1 MSHLTDT
8 QSVYLG
14 SDPRR
19 VDWLVELPVVSGCH
33 CRLFLRDGAVWIED
47 LGSTNGTYVHGRRL
61 DPNAPV
67 EVALGELIFL
77 GSRESL
83 RIERQLLRKL
93 DEPASWTAPQRLST
107 TRVDDPDLA
116 LARTLTS
123 SKPASSA
130 RSARA
135 TQMLHFADATV
146 HLAEA
151 LPEPTVAP
159 RVTAAVKA
167 VPTGASGGSFLS
179 GDLLAGRVIRVG
191 RDAENDIVLDAAM
204 VSAFHCTIT
213 LVSRDQV
220 TVQDL
225 GSTNGTFLN
234 DRTSRISEAAAS
246 PGDVLYLGSY
256 RLPLARVV
264 KLLSGGGRRANE
276 LPLPARSPFTIGREA
291 TAVDLVLDKPQI
303 SRRHLEV
310 RRVGDA
316 FEVTDL
322 GSANGTFLNGTRI
335 VGAVRVTAADR
346 LSVGSLQFRL
356 DPAAGVLRK
365 EYLGDIILQAE
376 GVSVDVPDA
385 KSPGGRKRILDNVS
399 FTVFPTE
406 FVGLMGPSGAG
417 KTTLMMAL
425 NGYAVPSEGQSFLNG
440 TDLYEN
446 YDAFRGNIGYVPQDD
461 IIFPQLT
468 VYESLYYTARLR
480 LPADTSHEEI
490 DAKIERILAKL
501 EIQQTRD
508 VQIGDAIRK
517 GISGGQRKRVNL
529 AQELITEPALLFLD
543 EPTSGLASE
552 DTINVM
558 RLLRGLANDGKTILL
573 TIHQPSLEAY
583 RLMDSVIYLVQGG
596 MAYYGPTYPDS
607 IAYFHPEV
615 TDPAELEQL
624 LNDPA
629 AALRPLAHE
638 QRDALSAPT
647 AEERQQRVRELIDG
661 RAATYAA
668 STYHQE
674 LVVERRV
681 GQRSV
686 ELRAGSKQKTNRR
699 GLWRQWRILSERAAR
714 IKWKDRTNT
723 AILTMQA
730 PIIAAVLAFVFSRGG
745 TTYFD
750 QLARG
755 PAALFLL
762 VASAVWFGCSNSA
775 REIVGEQAIY
785 RRERMVNLIIPS
797 YVLSKF
803 AVLGA
808 VCALQCAVL
817 LGLTYAPL
825 HLSGSPLVMYGLLLL
840 TSLAGLGMGLT
851 LSALANSSEAAIA
864 LVPLLL
870 IPQIILGGVIMPIQD
885 LSPAMRTLAST
896 MAARWGFEAM
906 LHAEYGDD
914 DLSAMQKECGIPD
927 CVWGVNPATSK
938 FIYYP
943 GDPTK
948 REAAA
953 SMAGIA
959 AVGEGLIPAVEPT
972 VSSAVCQAF
981 CVAIQNG
988 HDVTPI
994 DRSFGASAA
1003 DPLRAEA
1010 NTEIA
1015 VVGQALGQ
1023 YEAPGPSR
1031 RTSLATSA
1039 GVLLGGNLFLLIL
1052 VIAILRARDV
1062 EVE

>member
-1 MSHLTDT
+1 M
-8 QSVYLG
+8 
-14 SDPRR
+14 
-19 VDWLVELPVVSGCH
+19 
-33 CRLFLRDGAVWIED
+33 
-47 LGSTNGTYVHGRRL
+47 
-61 DPNAPV
+61 
-67 EVALGELIFL
+67 
-77 GSRESL
+77 
-83 RIERQLLRKL
+83 
-93 DEPASWTAPQRLST
+93 
-107 TRVDDPDLA
+107 
-116 LARTLTS
+116 
-123 SKPASSA
+123 
-130 RSARA
+130 
-135 TQMLHFADATV
+135 
-146 HLAEA
+146 
-151 LPEPTVAP
+151 
-159 RVTAAVKA
+159 
-167 VPTGASGGSFLS
+167 
-179 GDLLAGRVIRVG
+179 
-191 RDAENDIVLDAAM
+191 
-204 VSAFHCTIT
+204 
-213 LVSRDQV
+213 
-220 TVQDL
+220 
-225 GSTNGTFLN
+225 
-234 DRTSRISEAAAS
+234 
-246 PGDVLYLGSY
+246 
-256 RLPLARVV
+256 
-264 KLLSGGGRRANE
+264 
-276 LPLPARSPFTIGREA
+276 
-291 TAVDLVLDKPQI
+291 
-303 SRRHLEV
+303 
-310 RRVGDA
+310 
-316 FEVTDL
+316 
-322 GSANGTFLNGTRI
+322 
-335 VGAVRVTAADR
+335 
-346 LSVGSLQFRL
+346 
-356 DPAAGVLRK
+356 
-365 EYLGDIILQAE
+365 
-376 GVSVDVPDA
+376 
-385 KSPGGRKRILDNVS
+385 
-399 FTVFPTE
+399 
-406 FVGLMGPSGAG
+406 
-417 KTTLMMAL
+417 
-425 NGYAVPSEGQSFLNG
+425 
-440 TDLYEN
+440 
-446 YDAFRGNIGYVPQDD
+446 
-461 IIFPQLT
+461 
-468 VYESLYYTARLR
+468 
-480 LPADTSHEEI
+480 
-490 DAKIERILAKL
+490 
-501 EIQQTRD
+501 
-508 VQIGDAIRK
+508 
-517 GISGGQRKRVNL
+517 
-529 AQELITEPALLFLD
+529 
-543 EPTSGLASE
+543 
-552 DTINVM
+552 
-558 RLLRGLANDGKTILL
+558 
-573 TIHQPSLEAY
+573 
-583 RLMDSVIYLVQGG
+583 MDSVIYLVQGG

-615 TDPAELEQL
+615 TDPEELEQL
-624 LNDPA
+624 LTDPS
-629 AALRPLAHE
+629 AALRPLSHE

-647 AEERQQRVRELIDG
+647 AEERQQRVRELIDS
-661 RAATYAA
+661 RAATYEA

-686 ELRAGSKQKTNRR
+686 ELRAGSKQKTSRR

-825 HLSGSPLVMYGLLLL
+825 HLSGDPFVMYGLLLL

-914 DLSAMQKECGIPD
+914 DLSAMQQECGIPD

-959 AVGEGLIPAVEPT
+959 AVGEGLIPAVEPA

-1003 DPLRAEA
+1003 DPLRSEA
-1010 NTEIA
+1010 NQEIA

>member
-151 LPEPTVAP
+151 LPEPPAAP

-365 EYLGDIILQAE
+365 EYLGDIILQAD

-558 RLLRGLANDGKTILL
+558 RLLRGLANEGKTILL

-825 HLSGSPLVMYGLLLL
+825 HLSGDPFVMYGLLLL

-943 GDPTK
+943 GDPSK